1 MRDSNAILKITLRL
15 SAFEAK
21 KLSAFARFKHNL
33 KNSFAPLCLRGK
45 KNSEMLKWKIKPFE
59 ALNVNELY
67 DVLKLRSEIFVVEQ
81 NCVYLD
87 LDGKDKK
94 ALHLIGEYEGKIV
107 AYSRL
112 FDAGISFDNASIGR
126 VVVDA
131 NYRDK
136 KWGHEL
142 MHEAIAGIKANFGK
156 EAITIGAQLY
166 LKKFY
171 ESHGFVQT
179 SEMYLEDDIPHIEM
193 IRD

>member
-1 MRDSNAILKITLRL
+1 M
-15 SAFEAK
+15 E
-21 KLSAFARFKHNL
+21 
-33 KNSFAPLCLRGK
+33 
-45 KNSEMLKWKIKPFE
+45 LKWKIKPFE
-59 ALNVNELY
+59 ALTVTELY
-67 DVLKLRSEIFVVEQ
+67 DLLKLRSEIFVVEQ

-94 ALHLIGEYEGKIV
+94 ALHLIGEYDGKIV

-136 KWGHEL
+136 KFGHDL
-142 MHEAIAGIKANFGK
+142 MRKAIEEIKSNFDK
-156 EAITIGAQLY
+156 DQITIGAQLY

-179 SEMYLEDDIPHIEM
+179 SEMYLEDDIEHIEM
-193 IRD
+193 IRG

>member
-1 MRDSNAILKITLRL
+1 M
-15 SAFEAK
+15 E
-21 KLSAFARFKHNL
+21 
-33 KNSFAPLCLRGK
+33 
-45 KNSEMLKWKIKPFE
+45 LKWKIKPFE

-67 DVLKLRSEIFVVEQ
+67 DLLKLRSEIFVVEQ

-94 ALHLIGEYEGKIV
+94 ALHLIGEYDNKIV
-107 AYSRL
+107 AYVRL

-131 NYRDK
+131 DYRDR
-136 KWGHEL
+136 KWGHDL
-142 MHEAIAGIKANFGK
+142 MREAISAIKSNFNK
-156 EAITIGAQLY
+156 EKITIGAQLY

-171 ESHGFVQT
+171 ESHGFVQS

-193 IRD
+193 IRE

>member
-1 MRDSNAILKITLRL
+1 M
-15 SAFEAK
+15 AK
-21 KLSAFARFKHNL
+21 KDRM
-33 KNSFAPLCLRGK
+33 
-45 KNSEMLKWKIKPFE
+45 ELKWKIKPFE

-67 DVLKLRSEIFVVEQ
+67 DLLQLRSQIFVVEQ

-94 ALHLIGEYEGKIV
+94 ALHLIGEYESKIV

-126 VVVDA
+126 VVVDE
-131 NYRDK
+131 NYRDR
-136 KWGHEL
+136 KWGHDL
-142 MHEAIAGIKANFGK
+142 MREAIAGIKSNFDK
-156 EAITIGAQLY
+156 EKITIGAQLY

-179 SEMYLEDDIPHIEM
+179 SEMYLEDDIEHIEM
-193 IRD
+193 IRG

>member
-1 MRDSNAILKITLRL
+1 M
-15 SAFEAK
+15 E
-21 KLSAFARFKHNL
+21 
-33 KNSFAPLCLRGK
+33 
-45 KNSEMLKWKIKPFE
+45 LKWKIKPFA

-67 DVLKLRSEIFVVEQ
+67 DLLKLRSEIFVVEQ

-94 ALHLIGEYEGKIV
+94 ALHLIGEYDNKIV
-107 AYSRL
+107 AYVRL

-131 NYRDK
+131 DYRDR
-136 KWGHEL
+136 KWGHDL
-142 MHEAIAGIKANFGK
+142 MREAISAIKSNFNK
-156 EAITIGAQLY
+156 EKITIGAQLY

-171 ESHGFVQT
+171 ESHGFVQS

-193 IRD
+193 IRE